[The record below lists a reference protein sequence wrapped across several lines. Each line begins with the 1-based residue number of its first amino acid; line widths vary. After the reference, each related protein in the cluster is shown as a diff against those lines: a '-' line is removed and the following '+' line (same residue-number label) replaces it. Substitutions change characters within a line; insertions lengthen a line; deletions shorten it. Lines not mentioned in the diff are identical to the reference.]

1 MLQFFIT
8 FCILKHNTRGV
19 IAMATSRPNQNN
31 SQFYITFAA
40 LPHLNGRATVFGKLI
55 SGLDVLDDIERL
67 KVGDQVNWKPDI
79 EIKIKTITI
88 HANPIADGVDFTG

>member
-1 MLQFFIT
+1 
-8 FCILKHNTRGV
+8 
-19 IAMATSRPNQNN
+19 MATSRPNHNN
-31 SQFYITFAA
+31 SQFYLTFAA

-79 EIKIKTITI
+79 EIKIKTVTI
-88 HANPIADGVDFTG
+88 HANPMADGTDFTA